1 MYNQE
6 IRKRRKNDGE
16 RRGINDAAQNELSE
30 IKKVQE
36 ESSKI
41 IAELEDKISK
51 FKKIQEESL
60 QAIIEKIKKFQEASS
75 ETIVKLED
83 EILDLKKIQEASLQ
97 VITKFEDIST
107 TQVSKPEVITAKP
120 TEIPKNPEIHTKI
133 YESINKPE
141 ESFKLRVKQA
151 RMSTFIQ
158 PTTDTTD
165 YQIKKRKKKLKDDHV
180 LNKLVENNIN
190 NLRQELKM
198 SMELDE
204 RSKYMARS
212 LSIQKNII

>member
-1 MYNQE
+1 ME
-6 IRKRRKNDGE
+6 VIDTCRVRLK
-16 RRGINDAAQNELSE
+16 

-41 IAELEDKISK
+41 IAELEDKVSK

-75 ETIVKLED
+75 QTIVKLED
-83 EILDLKKIQEASLQ
+83 EILDLKKNSRNI
-97 VITKFEDIST
+97 ITK
-107 TQVSKPEVITAKP
+107 
-120 TEIPKNPEIHTKI
+120 IPKNPEIHTKI

-158 PTTDTTD
+158 PTTDTD
-165 YQIKKRKKKLKDDHV
+165 YQIKKRKK
-180 LNKLVENNIN
+180 N
-190 NLRQELKM
+190 
-198 SMELDE
+198 
-204 RSKYMARS
+204 
-212 LSIQKNII
+212 

>member
-1 MYNQE
+1 MIKIKDNQSHLF
-6 IRKRRKNDGE
+6 KCSKHNC
-16 RRGINDAAQNELSE
+16 AAHELSE

-41 IAELEDKISK
+41 IAELEDKVSK

-75 ETIVKLED
+75 QTIVKLED
-83 EILDLKKIQEASLQ
+83 EILDLKKNSRNI
-97 VITKFEDIST
+97 ITSYY
-107 TQVSKPEVITAKP
+107 QVSKPEVITAKP

-151 RMSTFIQ
+151 RM
-158 PTTDTTD
+158 
-165 YQIKKRKKKLKDDHV
+165 
-180 LNKLVENNIN
+180 
-190 NLRQELKM
+190 
-198 SMELDE
+198 
-204 RSKYMARS
+204 
-212 LSIQKNII
+212 

>member
-75 ETIVKLED
+75 QTI
-83 EILDLKKIQEASLQ
+83 
-97 VITKFEDIST
+97 FEDIST

>member
-1 MYNQE
+1 MIY
-6 IRKRRKNDGE
+6 ILH
-16 RRGINDAAQNELSE
+16 ISYAAHELSE

-41 IAELEDKISK
+41 IAELEDKVSK

-75 ETIVKLED
+75 QTI
-83 EILDLKKIQEASLQ
+83 
-97 VITKFEDIST
+97 FEDIST

-158 PTTDTTD
+158 PTTDTD
-165 YQIKKRKKKLKDDHV
+165 YQIKKRKK
-180 LNKLVENNIN
+180 N
-190 NLRQELKM
+190 
-198 SMELDE
+198 
-204 RSKYMARS
+204 
-212 LSIQKNII
+212 

>member
-1 MYNQE
+1 
-6 IRKRRKNDGE
+6 
-16 RRGINDAAQNELSE
+16 AAHELSE

-41 IAELEDKISK
+41 IAELEDKVSK

-75 ETIVKLED
+75 QTIVKLED
-83 EILDLKKIQEASLQ
+83 EILDLKKNSRNI
-97 VITKFEDIST
+97 ITK
-107 TQVSKPEVITAKP
+107 
-120 TEIPKNPEIHTKI
+120 IPKNPEIHTKI

-204 RSKYMARS
+204 R
-212 LSIQKNII
+212 